1 MNAMQPFSAKCT
13 SRISRVVYLI
23 AGAAL
28 AVHLYA
34 SGFYGYFT
42 DELYYL
48 ACSRHLAWGYAD
60 QPPLIAILTAM
71 TRVLLGTSLR
81 ALRILPTLA
90 AAAEV
95 IITGKI
101 TAELGG
107 KRFAQG
113 LAALGVLVAPG
124 ILSIDGFL
132 SMNAFEPL
140 IWMGCAWLVI
150 RIVKTGNERLWIWA
164 GVLAGIGL
172 ENKYSML
179 IFGAG
184 LVVGLLLTPERRI
197 LASKWPW
204 IGILIALAI
213 FLPNLIWNVR
223 EHFPFLEIQENI
235 RRSGRD
241 VALGPIGFFGQEIL
255 DMQPL
260 SAPVWMAGLWFF
272 FATEKGKQVRV
283 LGWAWVFTA
292 LVIVVQSP
300 RVYYLFPAFP
310 LLFAGGAVMWEQWRM
325 WKAWLVAMAVTGA
338 IFAPLALPLLPP
350 ETYIS
355 YTRALHIAQPAIE
368 NHRLGPLPQIFAD
381 QFGWEEMTA
390 EVARAYHAL
399 PENIRPRTAIFGQNY
414 GQAGAIDFFGPKYG
428 LPAALST
435 HQNYYLWGPR
445 GYTGESM
452 IIMGDRQ
459 ARLEKLFISVE
470 KVGHAEHPYSM
481 PYQHFDIFW
490 CRGMKKPLSEIWPE
504 IKNWD

>member
-1 MNAMQPFSAKCT
+1 
-13 SRISRVVYLI
+13 
-23 AGAAL
+23 
-28 AVHLYA
+28 
-34 SGFYGYFT
+34 
-42 DELYYL
+42 
-48 ACSRHLAWGYAD
+48 
-60 QPPLIAILTAM
+60 
-71 TRVLLGTSLR
+71 
-81 ALRILPTLA
+81 
-90 AAAEV
+90 
-95 IITGKI
+95 
-101 TAELGG
+101 
-107 KRFAQG
+107 
-113 LAALGVLVAPG
+113 
-124 ILSIDGFL
+124 
-132 SMNAFEPL
+132 
-140 IWMGCAWLVI
+140 
-150 RIVKTGNERLWIWA
+150 
-164 GVLAGIGL
+164 
-172 ENKYSML
+172 
-179 IFGAG
+179 
-184 LVVGLLLTPERRI
+184 
-197 LASKWPW
+197 
-204 IGILIALAI
+204 
-213 FLPNLIWNVR
+213 
-223 EHFPFLEIQENI
+223 
-235 RRSGRD
+235 
-241 VALGPIGFFGQEIL
+241 
-255 DMQPL
+255 
-260 SAPVWMAGLWFF
+260 
-272 FATEKGKQVRV
+272 V

>member
-260 SAPVWMAGLWFF
+260 SAPVWMGGCGSFSRRKRANR
-272 FATEKGKQVRV
+272 FACSDG
-283 LGWAWVFTA
+283 
-292 LVIVVQSP
+292 
-300 RVYYLFPAFP
+300 
-310 LLFAGGAVMWEQWRM
+310 
-325 WKAWLVAMAVTGA
+325 
-338 IFAPLALPLLPP
+338 
-350 ETYIS
+350 
-355 YTRALHIAQPAIE
+355 
-368 NHRLGPLPQIFAD
+368 
-381 QFGWEEMTA
+381 
-390 EVARAYHAL
+390 
-399 PENIRPRTAIFGQNY
+399 
-414 GQAGAIDFFGPKYG
+414 
-428 LPAALST
+428 
-435 HQNYYLWGPR
+435 R
-445 GYTGESM
+445 GYS
-452 IIMGDRQ
+452 RH
-459 ARLEKLFISVE
+459 S
-470 KVGHAEHPYSM
+470 
-481 PYQHFDIFW
+481 
-490 CRGMKKPLSEIWPE
+490 
-504 IKNWD
+504 